1 MPPRADPTMAQLLT
15 LLMEDREASRA
26 ERTNTLETMQQLT
39 QLMTNSQGNNGAGG
53 NQGNG
58 GNGHDDPRHKLKNFQ
73 NTCPPTFSKS
83 EEPLDADD
91 WLRQVENNLAM
102 AGVEEPEKV
111 MFSTHY
117 LSGAARSWW
126 DNTRA
131 MQGGQNIT
139 WDEFKTKV

>member
-1 MPPRADPTMAQLLT
+1 
-15 LLMEDREASRA
+15 MEDRKASRA

-53 NQGNG
+53 SQGNG

-73 NTCPPTFSKS
+73 NICPPTFRKS

-91 WLRQVENNLAM
+91 WLCQMENNLAV

-111 MFSTHY
+111 LLVPTTCLELLDLGGTAPVPCRVDRISPGMSSRPCLAGLMFPK
-117 LSGAARSWW
+117 
-126 DNTRA
+126 D
-131 MQGGQNIT
+131 
-139 WDEFKTKV
+139 